1 MQRIRTFETEGANGA
16 SGIQNPRARQ
26 RALCL
31 GVVPTSPGDADPLA
45 ELKELLRTAGVANVG
60 EALQVRS
67 RPDPDRYVGR
77 GKLAEVKGEI
87 ARSNA
92 NLVACDDELVPRQ
105 ERNLEQ
111 ALGVPVI
118 DRTAVILD
126 IFADHAHSAEGKL
139 QVELAQ
145 LEYNL
150 ARMRGLWTHLER
162 LGGGIGTRGPGESQI
177 ETDRRLARDRIA
189 NLRRRLERM
198 ERNREVMRARRSG
211 SALPIVALAGY
222 TNAGKSTLLNA
233 MTGAGTGVGERLF
246 HTLDPTTRAYRHHG
260 RRYLLTDTVG
270 FIRKLPHQLVE
281 AFKATLEET
290 ALADLIVHVVDAS
303 EPEDQRR
310 EAIAAVDSV
319 LEEIGAESAP
329 RLLVYNKADL
339 LDPADANELTITDPG
354 SIAISALDG
363 AGLEE
368 LRDRI
373 ESAFEETL
381 SSLELLLPYSEGGT
395 LAELHEVAGDLD
407 REDRPEG
414 VLVRARVPAALAHRF
429 TDFALNG
436 AGAPSDGHGTG

>member
-1 MQRIRTFETEGANGA
+1 MEGTGDLGTESANGA

-26 RALCL
+26 RALCV
-31 GVVPTSPGDADPLA
+31 GVLSASPGDGDPLA

-60 EALQVRS
+60 EVVQIRS
-67 RPDPDRYVGR
+67 RPDPDRYLGR
-77 GKLAEVKGEI
+77 GKLSEVKAEMS
-87 ARSNA
+87 RSNA
-92 NLVACDDELVPRQ
+92 NLVVCDDELVPRQ

-111 ALGVPVI
+111 SLGVPVI

-189 NLRRRLERM
+189 NLHRRLARL

-246 HTLDPTTRAYRHHG
+246 HTLDPTTRAYRHNG

-270 FIRKLPHQLVE
+270 FIRKLPHQLVD
-281 AFKATLEET
+281 AFGATLEET
-290 ALADLIVHVVDAS
+290 KIADLIVHVVDAS
-303 EPEDQRR
+303 VDED
-310 EAIAAVDSV
+310 EMIEMLKAVDDV
-319 LEEIGAESAP
+319 LDEIGAGEQP
-329 RLLVYNKADL
+329 RLLVLNKADA
-339 LDPADANELTITDPG
+339 LDAESRLDVGLRHPDAVLV
-354 SIAISALDG
+354 SALTGEGID
-363 AGLEE
+363 E
-368 LRDRI
+368 LGERI
-373 ESAFEETL
+373 QQEFER
-381 SSLELLLPYSEGGT
+381 SLADVELLLPYSEGAR
-395 LAELHEVAGDLD
+395 LAELHDLAGDQLE
-407 REDRPEG
+407 REDTADG
-414 VLVRARVPAALAHRF
+414 VVIRARLPRTIAERYSAFSV
-429 TDFALNG
+429 NG
-436 AGAPSDGHGTG
+436 ARPA